1 MKLLIVNFH
10 YIRDKKYQSG
20 IYPRTL
26 SELSNQIDSI
36 SKHYKFIS
44 QENLISQLLNKS
56 ISKNAKYCLLTFDDG
71 LKEQM
76 EAFKMLIKKGIPA
89 VFFVNTKPIK
99 NNTVADVHKLH
110 HIRSKLCDEEIL
122 KLIKPIH
129 KVDNFNYPSN
139 INQLYRYD
147 STDAKKLKYL
157 FNFGLEPEVKA
168 LVIKN
173 IFNNYFDETSLSR
186 ELYMNGDDIITLSNS
201 DALVLQ
207 STVSKL
213 REKRG
218 EEVIGYKIGC
228 VLKETQKKMG
238 FTQPAWGT
246 LWKNELHDSGV
257 KLNKKDYSNPAMEA
271 EFGIILDRDLKP
283 ESITNEY
290 ILNSVKSIYPLIE
303 IHNLVFHGDAPHG
316 AELLANNAIHA
327 GVILGS
333 KNKSPNK
340 NLTTDL
346 KLIYDKEIVDTWSN
360 KKWPDDMLS
369 EIKWLVNEQAKTKNI
384 LKKDSLILTGAYGFP
399 IPINNK
405 KIIEVTSSKFGNVNA
420 EFN

>member
-1 MKLLIVNFH
+1 MTH
-10 YIRDKKYQSG
+10 
-20 IYPRTL
+20 L
-26 SELSNQIDSI
+26 SQKEIDT
-36 SKHYKFIS
+36 FS
-44 QENLISQLLNKS
+44 QK
-56 ISKNAKYCLLTFDDG
+56 
-71 LKEQM
+71 
-76 EAFKMLIKKGIPA
+76 
-89 VFFVNTKPIK
+89 
-99 NNTVADVHKLH
+99 
-110 HIRSKLCDEEIL
+110 IL
-122 KLIKPIH
+122 E
-129 KVDNFNYPSN
+129 DY
-139 INQLYRYD
+139 
-147 STDAKKLKYL
+147 DAKNPSTIFKDK
-157 FNFGLEPEVKA
+157 
-168 LVIKN
+168 IK
-173 IFNNYFDETSLSR
+173 
-186 ELYMNGDDIITLSNS
+186 LSNS